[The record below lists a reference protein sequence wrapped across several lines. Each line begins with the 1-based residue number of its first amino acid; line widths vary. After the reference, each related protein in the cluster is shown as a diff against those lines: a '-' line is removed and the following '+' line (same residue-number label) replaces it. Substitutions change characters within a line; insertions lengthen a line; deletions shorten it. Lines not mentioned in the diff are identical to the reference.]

1 MTITNRVSLKSV
13 NGGNTPIADVPD
25 APTIGT
31 ATAIDSSSA
40 TITYT
45 AAATGGA
52 VTTFTA
58 TSTPG
63 SITATG
69 SSPITVTGLDASTA
83 YTFKVK
89 GTNSTATGPESAASN
104 SINTPAAT
112 RGLFAG
118 GVGGYVTTIDYVT
131 IATTG
136 NATSF
141 GALTIGRSELGSCAS
156 ATRGLFMSGLVYSGG
171 YIYYNT
177 IDYVT
182 IASTGNAT
190 DFGDLSANKMSGA
203 ACSSSTRGLF
213 GGGYTTAAS
222 SSYINVIDYVTIAN
236 TGNAT
241 DFGDLTA
248 ARGFLASCSSTTRGI
263 WAGGNTN
270 SSSNVIDYVTIASTG
285 NATDF
290 GDLTAVRD
298 RPTAFS
304 SSTRGVITA
313 SAVVDVIEYV
323 TIAST
328 GNATDFGDLTLARAS
343 AAGCSSSVRGI
354 TAGGYNGPPQNI
366 IDYVTIATTGNA
378 TDFGDLTVSRY
389 ELAGCSNGHGGL

>member
-1 MTITNRVSLKSV
+1 MAVVLGIMASSFSPV
-13 NGGNTPIADVPD
+13 
-25 APTIGT
+25 
-31 ATAIDSSSA
+31 AI
-40 TITYT
+40 
-45 AAATGGA
+45 
-52 VTTFTA
+52 
-58 TSTPG
+58 
-63 SITATG
+63 
-69 SSPITVTGLDASTA
+69 
-83 YTFKVK
+83 
-89 GTNSTATGPESAASN
+89 
-104 SINTPAAT
+104 

-141 GALTIGRSELGSCAS
+141 GELTAGRAELASCAS
-156 ATRGLFMSGLVYSGG
+156 ATRGLFMSGLAYSGG

-182 IASTGNAT
+182 IATTGNAT
-190 DFGDLSANKMSGA
+190 DFGDLTAGKMSGA

-213 GGGYTTAAS
+213 GGGYTTAAFA
-222 SSYINVIDYVTIAN
+222 SYINVIDYVTIAT

-263 WAGGNTN
+263 WAGGYGG
-270 SSSNVIDYVTIASTG
+270 SDSNI
-285 NATDF
+285 
-290 GDLTAVRD
+290 
-298 RPTAFS
+298 
-304 SSTRGVITA
+304 
-313 SAVVDVIEYV
+313 IEYV

-328 GNATDFGDLTLARAS
+328 GNATDFGDLSSVRARLTAFSSSTRGVISGGAVVNTIEYVTIASTGNTTDFGDLTLARAS
-343 AAGCSSSVRGI
+343 LAGCSSSIRGI
-354 TAGGYNGPPQNI
+354 SAGGYNGPPQNT

-378 TDFGDLTVSRY
+378 TDFGDLTVDRY